1 MRAPGVGQRSILSA
15 LGGRRE
21 MGSRDIVRREN
32 MEDGLPRADQVV
44 GDEAPMA
51 LPPQGFRAHDRAALR
66 TAQLAQ
72 HDEAGMELVAHGV
85 VGVVV
90 KALVRPEGV
99 HGRRDVYLSSPETSE
114 SGDVLIADRAAGQRP
129 GKHVLVELRIR
140 ARARNGPNV
149 DDQPHLRA
157 RQQLDELG
165 DRSGGVADGEKRER
179 SVVALGHRRSRL
191 SAAPMCRATLSALSL
206 LIAYVALCW

>member
-1 MRAPGVGQRSILSA
+1 MRAPGVGERSILSA

-21 MGSRDIVRREN
+21 MGSRHVVRPEN
-32 MEDGLPRADQVV
+32 MEDGLPRADQVL

-51 LPPQGFRAHDRAALR
+51 PPPQGFRAHDRASLR

-99 HGRRDVYLSSPETSE
+99 HGRRDAYLSSPETSE
-114 SGDVLIADRAAGQRP
+114 SGDVLIADRAGGQRP
-129 GKHVLVELRIR
+129 GKNVLVELRIR

-149 DDQPHLRA
+149 D
-157 RQQLDELG
+157 
-165 DRSGGVADGEKRER
+165 
-179 SVVALGHRRSRL
+179 
-191 SAAPMCRATLSALSL
+191 
-206 LIAYVALCW
+206 